1 MLYDNHEQL
10 NQLSR
15 KFETSMFELRNLEY
29 RRMQSSSKDEI
40 AEIEKSIK
48 TVTDEMHV
56 FQTERRAIIEQEE
69 EEMCP
74 EECCE
79 NKKNKDNK
87 KGRCNNCHKWWNES
101 KRTFFGRERK
111 CTKCQEMFEPETRDE
126 IRDKNGYIC
135 DTCIDVF
142 LEEDAREEDS
152 QEEEELVV
160 DVVDDRIYR
169 AHREMGN
176 VQGPHA
182 VISWL
187 KEYLEENP
195 DDKKVTEVYELFN
208 ASNKLLEIASG
219 LLDKIM

>member
-1 MLYDNHEQL
+1 MLFDNREQL

-40 AEIEKSIK
+40 AEIEKSMK

-56 FQTERRAIIEQEE
+56 FQNERRAIIEQEE
-69 EEMCP
+69 
-74 EECCE
+74 
-79 NKKNKDNK
+79 
-87 KGRCNNCHKWWNES
+87 
-101 KRTFFGRERK
+101 
-111 CTKCQEMFEPETRDE
+111 
-126 IRDKNGYIC
+126 
-135 DTCIDVF
+135 DV
-142 LEEDAREEDS
+142 
-152 QEEEELVV
+152 QEEG
-160 DVVDDRIYR
+160 DHVVDDRIYR

-182 VISWL
+182 VICCL

-195 DDKKVTEVYELFN
+195 DDKKVSEVYELFN